1 MEPVHRYRPLTDATE
16 PVHRY
21 RPLTDVIEPAHCYLP
36 TADITEASGRNMRPR
51 SRLDFAR
58 TRNPIWRFCGRSSY
72 KICYESTSYKGLLF
86 CWVESIC
93 KQLRSCLT
101 ILEEY
106 QSGAVMDSL
115 DNMKKHFHRL
125 PYNLQNEYFKLAQA
139 YYRAKGPVEE
149 LSGAS
154 REEFPPFFHMIK
166 CVEEKAITSY

>member
-1 MEPVHRYRPLTDATE
+1 
-16 PVHRY
+16 
-21 RPLTDVIEPAHCYLP
+21 
-36 TADITEASGRNMRPR
+36 MRPR

-125 PYNLQNEYFKLAQA
+125 PYNLQNEYFKSAQA
-139 YYRAKGPVEE
+139 YYETNRPRGRTFGRIK
-149 LSGAS
+149 
-154 REEFPPFFHMIK
+154 RRIIPPFFSHDKICRK
-166 CVEEKAITSY
+166 RAITSY